1 MGSIF
6 RTSLRSFYLLNAT
19 QFMGALNDNVF
30 KLLVIYL
37 LIAVKGAEFAN
48 VILSLAGGVFVVPF
62 LLFSSAAGVLADRI
76 SKKNIIVFSKSLE
89 LAVIL
94 FAGVAVYLEWEFGL
108 FAALFLLATH
118 SAIFG
123 PSKYG
128 IIPEL
133 VGEESV
139 SRANGSI
146 TSMTYLAMIL
156 GTFLASFL
164 TEITNKN
171 FLLIIGFCIF
181 VSIIGLLTSLGITKT
196 EPVRSTKKITPFF
209 FYEVYQTVRTCWE
222 IPNILPCIF
231 GSSFFLFVAAYT
243 QLNMIPFAMQSLH
256 LGEVGGGYLFLV
268 TAIGIAIGSMLSGR
282 IAKGSVEP
290 GITCIAGAFL
300 GLFLLILSLVS
311 SSLVGVIICLI
322 LLGIAGGA
330 YSVPCDAF
338 LQVNSPREKRGQV
351 IATSNFFS
359 FVGVLMAAL
368 YLYFVNEK
376 LGLSASKS
384 FALLGILSLLATI
397 VMMGRLSS
405 LFFPFLATRI
415 LKRFRKATFST
426 PLPETATIL
435 ILQSNSWL
443 DVILLYVHF
452 PFMKIFAPGKSLFR
466 FPWIDGL
473 FGSIRRTSSEP
484 SYKEQKK
491 IGKELQK
498 CQDKD
503 RPICLFFYKEGD
515 PNIVELYQDLLE
527 EQGLHHIRLRMRRT
541 YTPKSFLGIKFK
553 QKQIAFRYTD
563 TDK

>member
-1 MGSIF
+1 MRSIF
-6 RTSLRSFYLLNAT
+6 RTSFRSFYLLNAT
-19 QFMGALNDNVF
+19 QFMGALNDNIF

-37 LIAVKGAEFAN
+37 LISVKGPEFAN
-48 VILSLAGGVFVVPF
+48 VILSLAGGIFVIPF

-94 FAGVAVYLEWEFGL
+94 FAGVAVFLVWEFGL

-164 TEITNKN
+164 TEVTNKN
-171 FLLIIGFCIF
+171 FLLIIGFCVI

-196 EPVRSTKKITPFF
+196 EPARSTKKLSPFF
-209 FYEVYQTVRTCWE
+209 FYEIYQTVRTCWD

-231 GSSFFLFVAAYT
+231 GSSFFLFVAAFT

-256 LGEVGGGYLFLV
+256 LDEVGGGYLFLV
-268 TAIGIAIGSMLSGR
+268 TAIGIAIGSTLSGR
-282 IAKGSVEP
+282 LSKDSVEP
-290 GITCIAGAFL
+290 GITCIAGGFL
-300 GLFLLILSLVS
+300 GIFFLLLSLVS
-311 SSLVGVIICLI
+311 SSLIGVIICLF
-322 LLGIAGGA
+322 LLGVAGGA
-330 YSVPCDAF
+330 YLVPCDAF
-338 LQVNSPREKRGQV
+338 LQINSPKEKRGQI
-351 IATSNFFS
+351 IATANFFS

-368 YLYFVNEK
+368 YLYFVNEH
-376 LGLSASKS
+376 LGLSSSQS
-384 FALLGILSLLATI
+384 FALLGVLSLLATI
-397 VMMGRLSS
+397 IMMGRLSS

-415 LKRFRKATFST
+415 LKRFRKATFTS
-426 PLPETATIL
+426 PIPETSTIL
-435 ILQSNSWL
+435 ILQSNSWW

-484 SYKEQKK
+484 SYKEKKK
-491 IGKELQK
+491 ISKELQK
-498 CQDKD
+498 CQKRN

-515 PNIVELYQDLLE
+515 PNIVELYQELLE
-527 EQGLHHIRLRMRRT
+527 EEGLHHVRLRMRRSF
-541 YTPKSFLGIKFK
+541 TPKSFAGIKFK
-553 QKQIAFRYTD
+553 QKQISFRT
-563 TDK
+563 T